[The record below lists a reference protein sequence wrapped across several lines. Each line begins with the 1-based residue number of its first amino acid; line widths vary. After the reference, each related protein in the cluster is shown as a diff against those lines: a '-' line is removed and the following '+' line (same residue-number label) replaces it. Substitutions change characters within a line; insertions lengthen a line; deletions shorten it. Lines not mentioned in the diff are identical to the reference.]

1 MNLSEVMKQVAIP
14 LVVSSVLALGG
25 QYVASSKQALLLEQN
40 IQATS
45 ELSRAVTDLRL
56 QMAIFG
62 EKYVTREELK
72 RELKEI
78 THGS

>member
-1 MNLSEVMKQVAIP
+1 MNVSDLMKQVAIP

-25 QYVASSKQALLLEQN
+25 QYVASSKQAILLEQN
-40 IQATS
+40 IKATS
-45 ELSRAVTDLRL
+45 ELSKAVTDLRL

-72 RELKEI
+72 RELKEVKN
-78 THGS
+78 GA